1 MRIARLADLSVR
13 GGFSWSRNVCLAETL
28 GVWLLLICNADA
40 DGCFVFHWNKQ
51 LDINEPTQKAI
62 ILHYQGREDLVL
74 QVKYEGPAEEFG
86 WLIPV
91 PGLPDVK
98 KGSMDC
104 FYEVSRLTQE
114 RFPAFWS
121 RGKSEDVGVKVIQ
134 IKTVGAYEVA
144 VLSATNAAGLGD
156 WLDAHNFAFPKEKQ
170 AVLDGYVKKQWYF
183 VAAKIDPDRNGF
195 ALQPGVPR
203 GTPDRRTISPSTRKK
218 LANGELHPL
227 VISFSSEKCVF
238 PLAISSVNRKPSEL
252 SLYLLSSEP
261 LTSRAVFDKKFAD
274 CRREATNVVQRAAA
288 FPEARAE
295 LMKKLNERTIKLSSD
310 EMRISEEKWIMRDE
324 FMYRH
329 DWPQANGAAMF
340 ETWADDPTDPP
351 PPTEVVNKLMG
362 WGSFGKASAESEK
375 VYYGGE
381 DLVQSM
387 EVGPK
392 DIPQCSKE
400 LPRLVGKS
408 WWLTKLVEVVAP
420 EEMRDLEFEP
430 AVPIL
435 AGKLG
440 TPVGLGAA
448 ICLSHLGG
456 CAVPTV
462 LAGLKSSNPVERRSA
477 AYVMV
482 ASGGGMKD
490 SRLAATIPGL
500 FEDADARIRLYA
512 CQTARLY
519 WDAALAPRLR
529 ELLGDEDSDVR
540 WDARYCLGDHW
551 DESQIPIY
559 RKIVEEDGP
568 AAPLA
573 FDLLHDCKFSREQLV
588 HFFCSTNAFVVST
601 AFLHLRD
608 QKLNLTLNELEPI
621 LTNSQVEARIIGL
634 RPLALIGNREAVDR
648 LVALLRDPNEVFR
661 WMVRA
666 RLHWLTGQSLGSD
679 PAAWEKWWAENKNDF
694 TPLKPSGPPFEKR

>member
-1 MRIARLADLSVR
+1 MRIARLADLSLP
-13 GGFSWSRNVCLAETL
+13 GGFSWSRNVCLAEIL
-28 GVWLLLICNADA
+28 GVWLLLICNVDA

-91 PGLPDVK
+91 PGLPEVR

-121 RGKSEDVGVKVIQ
+121 RGMSENAGVKVIQ

-156 WLDAHNFAFPKEKQ
+156 WLDAHHFAFPKEKQ
-170 AVLDGYVKKQWYF
+170 EVLDGYVKKKWYF
-183 VAAKIDPDRNGF
+183 VAAKIDPNQNGF

-203 GTPDRRTISPSTRKK
+203 RTPEPKAISPSTRKK

-227 VISFSSEKCVF
+227 IMSFSSEKCVF
-238 PLAISSVNRKPSEL
+238 PLAISSVNGKPSEV

-261 LTSRAVFDKKFAD
+261 LTSRTVFDKKFAD
-274 CRREATNVVQRAAA
+274 YRREATNFVQHAAA
-288 FPEARAE
+288 FPKARAE
-295 LMKKLNERTIKLSSD
+295 LMKKLNERIKLSSD

-324 FMYRH
+324 FMDRH
-329 DWPQANGAAMF
+329 DWPQVNGAAIF
-340 ETWADDPTDPP
+340 ETWADDPADPP
-351 PPTEVVNKLMG
+351 PPIEVVNKLMG
-362 WGSFGKASAESEK
+362 WGSFGKASAESEI

-400 LPRLVGKS
+400 LPRLAGKS

-448 ICLSHLGG
+448 ICLSHLDG
-456 CAVPTV
+456 CAVPAV
-462 LAGLKSSNPVERRSA
+462 LAGLKSSKTVERRSA
-477 AYVMV
+477 AYAML

-490 SRLAATIPGL
+490 ARLAAAIPGL
-500 FEDADARIRLYA
+500 LEDADARIRWYA

-519 WDAALAPRLR
+519 WDAAFAPRLR
-529 ELLGDEDSDVR
+529 ELLGDEDDRVR
-540 WDARYCLGDHW
+540 SYARDCLGEHLA
-551 DESQIPIY
+551 ESQIPVY

-568 AAPLA
+568 AASEA
-573 FDLLHDCKFSREQLV
+573 FNLLRDYKFSREQLV
-588 HFFCSTNAFVVST
+588 HFFSSTNVSVVST

-608 QKLNLTLNELEPI
+608 QKLNLKLNELEPI
-621 LTNSQVEARIIGL
+621 LTNSQVEARMIGL
-634 RPLALIGNREAVDR
+634 RPLALIGNKEAVDR
-648 LVALLRDPNEVFR
+648 LVALLHDPNEVFR

-694 TPLKPSGPPFEKR
+694 TPLTPSGPPFEKH